1 MISISLK
8 AKTKSSSNGSAV
20 WPSRRVPLFLSAAKH
35 ALKSSRRSIDI
46 LFAIIAFFTDHL
58 QAGLTDATIRRSHAY
73 FGIALEQTLD
83 AGELIPALVR
93 QSCEHIE
100 NVALS
105 SEGIFRLSGKQ
116 VQIDTYR
123 YLFDVGATPNLT
135 READPHTVAG
145 VLKLFLRE
153 LPEPLVPRSYY
164 NRCIQAMMQQDEV
177 AKRRVLRHVLHALP
191 RPYFATLRYLCTFLR
206 KVAQRHAVNKMAAH
220 NLATVFAPNLLKV
233 LLHLVNWNSC
243 LVRVTR
249 AIWWPW

>member
-1 MISISLK
+1 MS
-8 AKTKSSSNGSAV
+8 AGSF
-20 WPSRRVPLFLSAAKH
+20 VPLSGEARA
-35 ALKSSRRSIDI
+35 
-46 LFAIIAFFTDHL
+46 
-58 QAGLTDATIRRSHAY
+58 QVLTDVRPNVFISSDPYYCKASLTEAAIRRQQAY
-73 FGIALEQTLD
+73 FGVALEQTLD

-100 NVALS
+100 KVALS

-123 YLFDVGATPNLT
+123 YLFNLGATPDLT
-135 READPHTVAG
+135 REPDPHTVAG

-153 LPEPLVPRSYY
+153 LPEPLVPRSFY

-191 RPYFATLRYLCTFLR
+191 RPYFATLRYLCAFLR
-206 KVAQRHAVNKMAAH
+206 KVAQRSSVNKMAAH

-233 LLHLVNWNSC
+233 ALLLLSFQYSYFC
-243 LVRVTR
+243 LE
-249 AIWWPW
+249 